1 MNITLYDDI
10 NKIYGK
16 EEENRGK
23 EEIYGLWQECFGD
36 SKEYTDFY
44 FNWKVKD
51 NRIMT
56 IYKKETLCSMLHLNP
71 YLLSVRGRQVPAN
84 YIVGVATKKE
94 ERRQGLMKML
104 LEKAFHQMY
113 LEKMPFTY
121 LMPAAEAI
129 YTPYDFRLVYEQEP
143 WNEIMKTVLQDLKE
157 QNKTGNK
164 NLTVKPLNPEEKDS
178 IEDLTAFCNDQL
190 SKKYDIYVHRT
201 SYYYER
207 LIQEMK
213 SGYGEV
219 LVCYRE
225 DQILGYL
232 SYMAEDAIYIT
243 EMIANPKATEE
254 VLEAFALYFN
264 KNSHKEI
271 HENKEH
277 NVTAI
282 MVRIIDFK
290 SFVKNISAIEEMQI
304 VMKLTD
310 TILEENNGIYQ
321 LKFTNNGC
329 HIAETSE
336 EPDITLNIAEA
347 TELFFGRLQ
356 WDKCINAGSTKR
368 TVVHNEGVL
377 AKLDKINSYSHV
389 FINDVV

>member
-10 NKIYGK
+10 NEIYGK
-16 EEENRGK
+16 EKENRGK

-44 FNWKVKD
+44 FKWKVRD

-143 WNEIMKTVLQDLKE
+143 WNGIMKTVLQDLKE
-157 QNKTGNK
+157 KNKTGNK
-164 NLTVKPLNPEEKDS
+164 NITVKPLNPEEKDN

-190 SKKYDIYVHRT
+190 LKSYDIYVHRT
-201 SYYYER
+201 PYYYER

-213 SGYGEV
+213 SSYGEV

-243 EMIANPKATEE
+243 EMIVNPKEKEE

-277 NVTAI
+277 NVTTI
-282 MVRIIDFK
+282 MARIVDFK
-290 SFVKNISAIEEMQI
+290 SFVKNISAKEEIQI
-304 VMKLTD
+304 VMKLID

-321 LKFTNNGC
+321 LKFTKDGC
-329 HIAETSE
+329 HIAETTE

-347 TELFFGRLQ
+347 AELFFGRLQ
-356 WDKCINAGSTKR
+356 WDKFINAGSTKR
-368 TVVHNEGVL
+368 TAVHNEEVL
-377 AKLDKINSYSHV
+377 AKLDKINSYSYV

>member
-1 MNITLYDDI
+1 
-10 NKIYGK
+10 
-16 EEENRGK
+16 
-23 EEIYGLWQECFGD
+23 
-36 SKEYTDFY
+36 
-44 FNWKVKD
+44 
-51 NRIMT
+51 
-56 IYKKETLCSMLHLNP
+56 
-71 YLLSVRGRQVPAN
+71 
-84 YIVGVATKKE
+84 
-94 ERRQGLMKML
+94 
-104 LEKAFHQMY
+104 
-113 LEKMPFTY
+113 
-121 LMPAAEAI
+121 
-129 YTPYDFRLVYEQEP
+129 
-143 WNEIMKTVLQDLKE
+143 
-157 QNKTGNK
+157 
-164 NLTVKPLNPEEKDS
+164 
-178 IEDLTAFCNDQL
+178 
-190 SKKYDIYVHRT
+190 
-201 SYYYER
+201 
-207 LIQEMK
+207 MK

-243 EMIANPKATEE
+243 EMIANTKDKEE

-282 MVRIIDFK
+282 MARIIDFK
-290 SFVKNISAIEEMQI
+290 SFVKNISAIEEIQI

-321 LKFTNNGC
+321 LEFTKDGC
-329 HIAETSE
+329 HIAETTE

-356 WDKCINAGSTKR
+356 WDKFINAGSIKR
-368 TVVHNEGVL
+368 TVVHNEEVS